1 MRTHSSSKGLIIFI
15 TLGVLFS
22 LVSPIA
28 TLAQEPVYPT
38 IHQDDPILE
47 NTKPVAA
54 ADSYTMDAGTTLT
67 VSAADGV
74 LDNDSDA
81 DGDTLTAQFLGG
93 APNGQLT
100 LYPDGGFVYTP
111 DLGFSGS
118 DYFTYQAYD
127 GTIASRPA
135 QVTINVTGG
144 ITNTA
149 PVAVADNYSVE
160 ADTTLDVNADD
171 GVLANDYDAEDDP
184 LTASLVGGV
193 ANGNLMFYPDGSF
206 CYVPDAGYTGDD
218 HFLYKAS
225 DGLLESNPVLVTI
238 SVTGGSN
245 TAPVAVADNYS
256 MDAGTTLIVDA
267 ANGVLEND
275 YDAEEDPLTATVIGE
290 VANGSLMFNPD
301 GSFTY
306 LPDAGFTGDEHFL
319 YTASDG
325 LLESNPVLVTIT
337 VSGASTNAPVA
348 VLDVYTGEADAILS
362 VDALHGVLANDTDA
376 DGDEIT
382 AQLMGGVAFGQL
394 SFNPD
399 GSFTYTPNA
408 GFVGVDH
415 FTYQASDGVLTSN
428 PVMVTINVLLYTH
441 LPCVW
446 K

>member
-1 MRTHSSSKGLIIFI
+1 MRTHNSFKGLIIFL

-22 LVSPIA
+22 LVSPFA
-28 TLAQEPVYPT
+28 TRAQEPVTPT
-38 IHQDDPILE
+38 IPQDDPILE
-47 NTKPVAA
+47 NVKPVAV
-54 ADSYTMDAGTTLT
+54 ADNYTMDAGTTLT
-67 VSAADGV
+67 VSAAEGV
-74 LDNDSDA
+74 LDNDTDA
-81 DGDTLTAQFLGG
+81 DGDALTAQFLGG

-160 ADTTLDVNADD
+160 ADTTLEVNATY
-171 GVLANDYDAEDDP
+171 GVLSNDYDAEEDP

-193 ANGNLMFYPDGSF
+193 AFGNLMFYPDGSF
-206 CYVPDAGYTGDD
+206 TYVPDIGYTGDD
-218 HFLYKAS
+218 HFLYKAC
-225 DGLLESNPVLVTI
+225 DGVLESTPVLVTI

-319 YTASDG
+319 YKASDG
-325 LLESNPVLVTIT
+325 LLESSPVLVTIT

-348 VLDVYTGEADAILS
+348 VLDVYTGEADAVLV
-362 VDALHGVLANDTDA
+362 VDVAHGVLANDTDA
-376 DGDEIT
+376 DGDAIT
-382 AQLMGGVAFGQL
+382 AQLLGGVAFGQL
-394 SFNPD
+394 SLNAD

-415 FTYQASDGVLTSN
+415 FTYQASDGLLTSN